1 MAIVLPPVTELKRV
15 ALDLL
20 FPRWCIGC
28 GREGDY
34 LCGKCRSSLKTIA
47 PPVCRRCGRPRV
59 EDLTSDSCPNCAGWE
74 NELDGVR
81 APFIFAGIVREA
93 IHEFKYNNL
102 RDLAPTLAG
111 LMHLYLKDNPVP
123 GDTLVPVPLHRK
135 RLLERGY
142 NQSALLARELG
153 KQCGLPVVKDCLI
166 RTRYTSSQARS
177 AGVSERQHNVTGAFI
192 CRDRRLQG
200 KKVILIDDVST
211 SGATLGTCAGA
222 LKAAGAEAVWA
233 LVIALEL

>member
-1 MAIVLPPVTELKRV
+1 
-15 ALDLL
+15 
-20 FPRWCIGC
+20 
-28 GREGDY
+28 
-34 LCGKCRSSLKTIA
+34 
-47 PPVCRRCGRPRV
+47 
-59 EDLTSDSCPNCAGWE
+59 
-74 NELDGVR
+74 VR
-81 APFIFAGIVREA
+81 APFVFEGVIREA

-111 LMHLYLKDNPVP
+111 LLYAYLKDNPVP

-135 RLLERGY
+135 KIMERGY
-142 NQSALLARELG
+142 NQSALLSGELG
-153 KQCGLPVVKDCLI
+153 RWCGLPMVEDCLV

-177 AGVSERQHNVTGAFI
+177 TNVGERQHNVTGAFA

-211 SGATLGTCAGA
+211 SGATLNACAGV
-222 LKAAGAEAVWA
+222 LKAAGVETVWG